1 MNTAQWTPALSLDF
15 DPLDKMNHELMERL
29 AQAQQASDADLSQAW
44 GELVAHVATH
54 FGQEDTWMRE
64 TGHRQSEAHSLQHR
78 VVLNLLREG
87 VGQLRQG
94 QLAQVR
100 QMSREL
106 AAWFSRHTHA
116 FDEAL
121 ALHLRGHLPN

>member
-87 VGQLRQG
+87 
-94 QLAQVR
+94 AQVQLPSAQEAAQVSAEEAR
-100 QMSREL
+100 QTVVCL
-106 AAWFSRHTHA
+106 AGYLSTT
-116 FDEAL
+116 
-121 ALHLRGHLPN
+121 LRVCR